1 MDGSSKI
8 RSDITGFVIA
18 GGKSERFGKDK
29 RKLLVSGKTLID
41 RTIGILEDLFGR
53 HPFVVGD
60 NLGEFRI
67 DPEFVINDARKDS
80 GPLGGIVAAL
90 EKCRTKWG
98 LMLAVDLPDITVRDL
113 ESLVTAADESFD
125 FISLSVD
132 EKPEPLIALYH
143 SRTAPFWRDQLDK
156 EELMIA
162 VGLKRLR
169 CKSIFPD
176 GGINSL
182 RNINEP
188 DDIIA
193 G

>member
-8 RSDITGFVIA
+8 ESDITGFIIA

-29 RKLLVSGKTLID
+29 RKLLISGKTLIE
-41 RTIGILEDLFGR
+41 RTIDILKSLLGR
-53 HPFVVGD
+53 HPFMVGD
-60 NLGEFRI
+60 NLGEFQI
-67 DPEFVINDARKDS
+67 DPKFVLKDAKPDS

-90 EKCRTKWG
+90 ERCETVWG
-98 LMLAVDLPDITVRDL
+98 LMLAVDLPDITIRDL

-125 FISLSVD
+125 FISLSAD

-143 SRTAPFWRDQLDK
+143 SKTAPFWRDHLNK
-156 EELMIA
+156 GELMIA

-176 GGINSL
+176 GGIKSL

-188 DDIIA
+188 GDIIA
-193 G
+193 D

>member
-1 MDGSSKI
+1 MDGLGRKKSN
-8 RSDITGFVIA
+8 ITGFIIA
-18 GGKSERFGKDK
+18 GGKSERFGRDK
-29 RKLLVSGKTLID
+29 RKLLISGKTLID
-41 RTIGILEDLFGR
+41 RTIGILEDILGR

-60 NLGEFRI
+60 NLGEFQI
-67 DPEFVINDARKDS
+67 DPEFVIGDAQKDS

-90 EKCRTKWG
+90 EKCETAWG

-125 FISLSVD
+125 FISLSAG
-132 EKPEPLIALYH
+132 EKSEPLIALYH
-143 SRTAPFWRDQLDK
+143 SRTAPFWRNQLNK
-156 EELMIA
+156 AELMIA

-176 GGINSL
+176 GGIKSL

-188 DDIIA
+188 DDIVA